1 MSQNLISIS
10 VLGVIGAEI
19 TINSSAC
26 KLQELAAFLLR
37 EKKKKKVKSRT
48 SNKKLRRCIAMDH
61 NKNDLNDE
69 CNSNFFFFFL
79 ELTRGQLKIEL
90 YEFL

>member
-37 EKKKKKVKSRT
+37 EKKKKKIK
-48 SNKKLRRCIAMDH
+48 
-61 NKNDLNDE
+61 NKN
-69 CNSNFFFFFL
+69 
-79 ELTRGQLKIEL
+79 
-90 YEFL
+90 

>member
-37 EKKKKKVKSRT
+37 EKKKKKKSKVERQT
-48 SNKKLRRCIAMDH
+48 KNYDGALRWTIIKM
-61 NKNDLNDE
+61 
-69 CNSNFFFFFL
+69 
-79 ELTRGQLKIEL
+79 T
-90 YEFL
+90 